1 MNNNFDISKLEVGME
16 IKNYKELCNFLNIE
30 YKGGSSKKSII
41 KELNRHVEFK
51 KTGNAYEITKV
62 YDSPKSDLSSQGSKY
77 GRYMDP
83 ILLRKIYEFFQSNP
97 CERYFVI
104 NIVHLAA
111 EIGLCNYE
119 FDSFYLN
126 RNDLV
131 NKSLSNN
138 YFKIRNDVKK
148 IIESSIDRLVEKK
161 QICCQKTYIVND
173 RYGES
178 EHCPPYFEDYRLVT
192 PNEHLMIKFASKTAE
207 ESLGYKKYELYKNHM
222 NEYLEEREKILDD
235 SDANLYHP
243 MGIYRFKLINKKNI
257 PEKSVAEKF
266 IIELNRL
273 YYENRIK
280 ANAKKQIVGFGP
292 IPESALKEEEA
303 IKRYL
308 PI

>member
-16 IKNYKELCNFLNIE
+16 FKNNKVLCNFLNIE
-30 YKGGSSKKSII
+30 YQGGRSKESII
-41 KELNRHVEFK
+41 KELNRHVEYK
-51 KTGNAYEITKV
+51 RTGNAYEITKV
-62 YDSPKSDLSSQGSKY
+62 YDSPKADLSTRGSKY

-104 NIVHLAA
+104 DIVHLAT

-131 NKSLSNN
+131 NKRLSNN
-138 YFKIRNDVKK
+138 YYKIRNEVKK

-192 PNEHLMIKFASKTAE
+192 PNEHLMIENARETVE
-207 ESLGYKKYELYKNHM
+207 ESLGYKKYVLYKFHM
-222 NEYLEEREKILDD
+222 DEFLDERQKILDD
-235 SDANLYHP
+235 SDDNLYHP
-243 MGIYRFKLINKKNI
+243 MAIYRFKLLDKKNI
-257 PEKSVAEKF
+257 PKKSVAENF

-273 YYENRIK
+273 YYEGRLK

-292 IPESALKEEEA
+292 IPESALIEEEA